1 MFICNE
7 KIKTILVFFLY
18 DIYAK
23 MHENTFRTVRERKT
37 SIFIFL
43 HRYIFRHLISAFV
56 RFC

>member
-23 MHENTFRTVRERKT
+23 MHENTFHTVRERKT
-37 SIFIFL
+37 SIFIF
-43 HRYIFRHLISAFV
+43 YIVTYFV
-56 RFC
+56 T